1 MAHAFRLLAALA
13 LAALPLGASATEP
26 PLTVPFDFS
35 RHEIGLNVTVKGTP
49 LFMLLDT
56 GVDPSI
62 IDLAHARAL
71 GLPVDLK
78 NTGQGS
84 GFGSGKAMV
93 SPATIKGLKI
103 GGRAF
108 GAFEALAIDTTAM
121 SKGYRRPIDGV
132 LGYSFLKDKTVL
144 IDYPANTI
152 NLLANAKEAT
162 ALTRQCRQHAGIPL
176 LTLGDNHWPVIS
188 EYRFGT
194 VTAPVTLDT
203 GSSRLIGFYQ
213 IALQEKIIRDALK
226 VTGTNTGSGARG
238 SFTSKTAVLGIPM
251 GFGPFQLPTGATVSL
266 LPTNDETGKMFANL
280 GNQALA
286 AMTPM
291 LLLDYAGKRISFYGD
306 CAPRF

>member
-1 MAHAFRLLAALA
+1 MTRVFHLLLS
-13 LAALPLGASATEP
+13 LVLVALPSTAMATEP

-35 RHEIGLNVTVKGTP
+35 RHEIGVNVTVKGTR

-62 IDLAHARAL
+62 VDLAHAKAL

-78 NTGQGS
+78 NTGEGS
-84 GFGSGKAMV
+84 GFGSGKAV
-93 SPATIKGLKI
+93 VFPATIKGLKI

-108 GAFEALAIDTTAM
+108 GDFEALALDTAAM

-132 LGYSFLKDKTVL
+132 LGYSFLKDNTVL
-144 IDYPANTI
+144 IDYPANAIT
-152 NLLANAKEAT
+152 LLANAKEAA
-162 ALTRQCRQHAGIPL
+162 ALTRRCRQHFSIPL
-176 LTLGDNHWPVIS
+176 LTHGDNHWPVIS
-188 EYRFGT
+188 EFRFGA

-238 SFTSKTAVLGIPM
+238 SFTSRTAVLGIPM
-251 GFGPFQLPTGATVSL
+251 GFGPFRLPAGAAVSL

-291 LLLDYAGKRISFYGD
+291 LLLDYAGKTISFFRN
-306 CAPRF
+306 CAR

>member
-1 MAHAFRLLAALA
+1 MMLTWRLLVALVLITLPAGAVAA
-13 LAALPLGASATEP
+13 EP

-62 IDLAHARAL
+62 IDLAHAKAL

-78 NTGQGS
+78 NTGEGG
-84 GFGSGKAMV
+84 GFGSGKAV
-93 SPATIKGLKI
+93 VFPATIKGLKI
-103 GGRAF
+103 NGRAF
-108 GAFEALAIDTTAM
+108 GDFEALALDTAAM

-144 IDYPANTI
+144 VDYRAHAITV
-152 NLLANAKEAT
+152 LANARVAT
-162 ALTRQCRQHAGIPL
+162 ALTRQCRQHATIPL

-188 EYRFGT
+188 EFRFGT

-213 IALQEKIIRDALK
+213 IALQEKVIRDALK

-238 SFTSKTAVLGIPM
+238 SFTSKTAILGIPM
-251 GFGPFQLPTGATVSL
+251 GFGPFSLPAGATVSL
-266 LPTNDETGKMFANL
+266 LPTNDETGKMFANI

-286 AMTPM
+286 ALTPK
-291 LLLDYAGKRISFYGD
+291 LLLDYAGKRISFYGG
-306 CAPRF
+306 CAR